1 MTTVEV
7 KIPEPV
13 LKQAEELAER
23 EQISLEQ
30 LISLTVTQAIRIWS
44 NQSYLALRAQRGSR
58 EDFLKALE
66 QVPDVEPPEY
76 DRLHEGYRPKP
87 P

>member
-1 MTTVEV
+1 MTTIEA

-13 LKQAEELAER
+13 LKQAKELAER

-30 LISLTVTQAIRIWS
+30 LISLAVTQAVGIWS
-44 NQSYLALRAQRGSR
+44 NESYSSLRAKRGSR

-66 QVPDVEPPEY
+66 QVPDVEPPEH
-76 DRLHEGYRPKP
+76 DRLPEGYQPKSN
-87 P
+87 

>member
-1 MTTVEV
+1 MIMTTIEA

-30 LISLTVTQAIRIWS
+30 LISLAVTQCAPMNRHC
-44 NQSYLALRAQRGSR
+44 A
-58 EDFLKALE
+58 
-66 QVPDVEPPEY
+66 PPE
-76 DRLHEGYRPKP
+76 LSSFGVMMVL
-87 P
+87 

>member
-1 MTTVEV
+1 MTTIEA

-30 LISLTVTQAIRIWS
+30 LISLAVTQAVGTWS
-44 NQSYLALRAQRGSR
+44 KEGCIPLRDNRGSR

-66 QVPDVEPPEY
+66 QVPDIEPSEH
-76 DRLHEGYRPKP
+76 DRLPEGYQPKSI
-87 P
+87 